1 MNAED
6 RSTAPRVLIVED
18 EASLARAL
26 QLELEHE
33 GYRVEVAGNGYEAVA
48 RASEGEF
55 SLILLDLMLPGL
67 DGFEVCRQVRQRSAV
82 PIIML
87 TAREATGDK
96 VAGLDAGADDYVAKP
111 FAIEELLAR
120 VRARLR
126 RSTAPHRDGQRL
138 VVADLVI
145 ARDTRRVERAGQ
157 AVTLTRREF
166 DLLTYLAENSGLVL
180 TREAIL
186 NHVWGFDYY
195 GETNVVEVYIR
206 YLRAKIDEPFPT
218 KLVHTVRGVGYSLRE
233 A

>member
-1 MNAED
+1 MNAEGP
-6 RSTAPRVLIVED
+6 TAPRILIVED

-33 GYRVEVAGNGYEAVA
+33 GYRVGVAGNGYEAVA
-48 RASEGEF
+48 RASEGEW

-82 PIIML
+82 PIIVL

-111 FAIEELLAR
+111 FATEELLAR
-120 VRARLR
+120 IRARLR
-126 RSTAPHRDGQRL
+126 RSTSPHQDGHRL
-138 VVADLVI
+138 VVGDLVI
-145 ARDTRRVERAGQ
+145 ERDTRRVERAGR
-157 AVTLTRREF
+157 AITLTRREF
-166 DLLTYLAENSGLVL
+166 DLLTYLAENTGLVL
-180 TREAIL
+180 TRETIL

-195 GETNVVEVYIR
+195 GETNVVEVYVR

-218 KLVHTVRGVGYSLRE
+218 KLLRTVRGVGYSLRE
-233 A
+233 G